1 MSTRRVPWWE
11 GNPRLEDVACGES
24 IFLNHGRRAVRCRG
38 FLGARLRSG
47 SLRPQ
52 EQRGVG
58 DGILLDFKK
67 GFFAVSDSSDRD
79 PSFSRKFLLRFSEA
93 LDGLDGIG
101 SGRVFSA
108 AGLAA
113 LKAELE
119 TRSATVLCEMSSTES
134 CTLTGVLIL
143 PTEAGRQGL
152 VLHTGDSLLLKCDLG
167 ASETQRITENN
178 FWMVGRTRRF
188 FQVGYVFLTERTR
201 LLLATDG
208 FSGLAMPEAGT
219 REDLVRRLFEE
230 NPAEAIP
237 DILIDSYD
245 ARDNIRD
252 DLALVILNPAGIVFQ
267 NQRILL
273 GGTTTYLE
281 RRFQDGLTSGQYRNS
296 YEPMPRAGMSLL

>member
-11 GNPRLEDVACGES
+11 GNPRLEDVACEGS
-24 IFLNHGRRAVRCRG
+24 IFLNQGRRAVRCHG

-93 LDGLDGIG
+93 LDRLDGVG

-167 ASETQRITENN
+167 ARETQRITENN

-188 FQVGYVFLTERTR
+188 FQVEYVFLMERTR

-208 FSGLAMPEAGT
+208 FSGLQAPESESGVAFVQRLFDEHPVEEVPDVLIDGY
-219 REDLVRRLFEE
+219 DLVERV
-230 NPAEAIP
+230 
-237 DILIDSYD
+237 
-245 ARDNIRD
+245 RD
-252 DLALVILNPAGIVFQ
+252 DLALVSLDPSQIFFADRRIV
-267 NQRILL
+267 L
-273 GGTTTYLE
+273 GGTTNDLE